1 MWVRIKGKR
10 IKRKYSIQGCR
21 RQDARCKMQDAGY
34 KMQDTRGNSLI
45 DRSVRLIEL

>member
-21 RQDARCKMQDAGY
+21 RQDARCKMQD
-34 KMQDTRGNSLI
+34 TRCRI
-45 DRSVRLIEL
+45 QEEIV

>member
-21 RQDARCKMQDAGY
+21 RQDARY
-34 KMQDTRGNSLI
+34 KMQDTRCRI
-45 DRSVRLIEL
+45 QEEIV

>member
-21 RQDARCKMQDAGY
+21 RQDARCKMQDARCRI
-34 KMQDTRGNSLI
+34 QEEI
-45 DRSVRLIEL
+45 V

>member
-21 RQDARCKMQDAGY
+21 RQDARCRIQEE
-34 KMQDTRGNSLI
+34 I
-45 DRSVRLIEL
+45 V